1 MRQCAGAKT
10 ERTLLRE
17 LHDVGCILVPAVKLN
32 LHIDAG
38 VGWSPNLDRADLRLD
53 AAKCVV
59 VVHRHPNKGTRTAEV
74 GIFAESVAGQILAT
88 VDNTGALKGERCN
101 GFDSVW
107 C

>member
-1 MRQCAGAKT
+1 M
-10 ERTLLRE
+10 LRE
-17 LHDVGCILVPAVKLN
+17 LHDVGCVLVPAVKFD

-59 VVHRHPNKGTRTAEV
+59 IVDRHPNEGTRSAEV
-74 GIFAESVAGQILAT
+74 GVFAESVAGQILAT
-88 VDNTGALKGERCN
+88 VDNTGALKGERCD